1 MPRGEDAKVW
11 GPKAHM
17 EEKASIGGNSHP
29 LFRRNLTSD
38 THPPTCSAFPKLP
51 TPPPAKDA
59 RTANKISKLV
69 VFLLFQRCRPS
80 VVAMATP
87 ASSSEVRRQASARS
101 RGLGSF
107 TPSPAPSF
115 CTLPSHPRP
124 SLPSQV
130 PSASLLFL
138 LARLV
143 QMPWAE
149 GETAQAGVERTS
161 EEPGTQAGK
170 RQ

>member
-1 MPRGEDAKVW
+1 MPRGEDAKAW

-17 EEKASIGGNSHP
+17 EEKASIGGDSHP
-29 LFRRNLTSD
+29 LFGRNLTSD

-87 ASSSEVRRQASARS
+87 ASSSEVRRQLAPVA
-101 RGLGSF
+101 LAAF
-107 TPSPAPSF
+107 PPSPAPSF

-138 LARLV
+138 LASLV

-149 GETAQAGVERTS
+149 GGDGSGWGGEDFRRTRHTS
-161 EEPGTQAGK
+161 G
-170 RQ
+170 